1 MGKCANENTEEK
13 YCVSFALIDISYR
26 RIDSCLNSFN
36 ELLCVQ
42 RARIKEIEKDTYRFF
57 FWIKRILRVLTL
69 VCREKFEYLEI
80 SFAHISWR
88 KIRDRTGDSHFLVS

>member
-36 ELLCVQ
+36 ELLLCAFNVLVLKKSKK
-42 RARIKEIEKDTYRFF
+42 IHIDSFF
-57 FWIKRILRVLTL
+57 GSKGYYV
-69 VCREKFEYLEI
+69 Y
-80 SFAHISWR
+80 
-88 KIRDRTGDSHFLVS
+88 